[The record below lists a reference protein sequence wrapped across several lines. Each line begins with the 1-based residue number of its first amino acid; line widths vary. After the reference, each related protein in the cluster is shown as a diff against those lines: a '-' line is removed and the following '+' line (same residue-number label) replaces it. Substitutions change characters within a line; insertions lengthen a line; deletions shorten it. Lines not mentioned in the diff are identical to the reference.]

1 MWVVR
6 PRPGEV
12 NEWGVSMRFYFVRS
26 LVPMGVHS
34 DADVSLLPPAPNSP
48 NSSDL
53 TRSPRVSQTSRKVC
67 FALHV
72 KVAVMTSLIHIHP
85 AVCEGDLTE

>member
-1 MWVVR
+1 MN
-6 PRPGEV
+6 GGV
-12 NEWGVSMRFYFVRS
+12 NMRFYFVRS

-53 TRSPRVSQTSRKVC
+53 TRSPRVSQTSRKAGV
-67 FALHV
+67 LR
-72 KVAVMTSLIHIHP
+72 SP
-85 AVCEGDLTE
+85 CESCGYDLVDTYPPGGARMRLD